1 MHPAHI
7 ARPPV
12 PAFSLLAYGGII
24 QPMLPPRSLLLAV
37 VWSQISSPPSADSAA
52 AAALAQDFFGL
63 KAIDR

>member
-1 MHPAHI
+1 
-7 ARPPV
+7 
-12 PAFSLLAYGGII
+12 
-24 QPMLPPRSLLLAV
+24 MLPPRSLLLAV